1 MSHASGAES
10 PEQATPFNTE
20 PSANARA
27 QSETGTVRLVIR
39 ARIVADAAPQSV
51 RASPSPRTP
60 IVALALAVLAIII
73 SSALYLMSGRSDRST
88 RTDST
93 SSPANSAAIAPKVT
107 TTSPTPVLPPPTAK
121 STSAPQAESS
131 SSEVAASIHEVLP
144 TVPTSALRTIRGTV
158 RVSIQVSLAPD
169 GTVRSASSRIPGPS
183 RYFERLALE
192 AARQWRFTP
201 ANAQDAPSRLVTFS
215 FTREGVSARSE

>member
-10 PEQATPFNTE
+10 PGQATPFKTE

-39 ARIVADAAPQSV
+39 ARIVDAASPSV
-51 RASPSPRTP
+51 RPSPSPRTP
-60 IVALALAVLAIII
+60 IVAVALSVLAILI
-73 SSALYLMSGRSDRST
+73 SGALYLMSGRSDRAT

-93 SSPANSAAIAPKVT
+93 SVPADSAAIAPKAT
-107 TTSPTPVLPPPTAK
+107 NTSPTPVLPTP
-121 STSAPQAESS
+121 SAESAAVPQSESS
-131 SSEVAASIHEVLP
+131 SPEVPASIHEVLP

-201 ANAQDAPSRLVTFS
+201 ANAQDAPSRLLTFS

>member
-10 PEQATPFNTE
+10 PGQATPCKTE
-20 PSANARA
+20 PSADARA

-39 ARIVADAAPQSV
+39 ARIVADAAPPAA
-51 RASPSPRTP
+51 RPSPSSRTP
-60 IVALALAVLAIII
+60 VMAVALSVLAILI
-73 SSALYLMSGRSDRST
+73 SSALYLMSGRSERVT

-93 SSPANSAAIAPKVT
+93 SAPADSAAIAPKAT
-107 TTSPTPVLPPPTAK
+107 NTSPTPVLPTP
-121 STSAPQAESS
+121 SAESAAVPQSESS
-131 SSEVAASIHEVLP
+131 SPEVPASIHEVLP

>member
-10 PEQATPFNTE
+10 PGQATPCKTE
-20 PSANARA
+20 PSADARA

-39 ARIVADAAPQSV
+39 ARIVADAAPPAA
-51 RASPSPRTP
+51 RPSPSSRTP
-60 IVALALAVLAIII
+60 VMAVALSVLAILI
-73 SSALYLMSGRSDRST
+73 SSALYLMSGRSDRAT

-93 SSPANSAAIAPKVT
+93 SVPADSAALT
-107 TTSPTPVLPPPTAK
+107 NTSPTPVLPTP
-121 STSAPQAESS
+121 SAESAAVPQSESS
-131 SSEVAASIHEVLP
+131 SAEVAASIHEVLP

>member
-39 ARIVADAAPQSV
+39 ARIVADAVPPATRP
-51 RASPSPRTP
+51 SPSSRTP
-60 IVALALAVLAIII
+60 VMAVALSVLAILI
-73 SSALYLMSGRSDRST
+73 SSALYLMSGRSDRAT

-93 SSPANSAAIAPKVT
+93 SVPADSAALPN
-107 TTSPTPVLPPPTAK
+107 TSPTPVLPTP
-121 STSAPQAESS
+121 SAESAAVPQSESS
-131 SSEVAASIHEVLP
+131 SPEVTASIHEVLP